1 MTGKPI
7 DKPGPKQAK
16 SDARQAR
23 LKRALKANLL
33 KRKAQAK
40 AKQNPRD
47 GDEGRQ
53 S

>member
-1 MTGKPI
+1 MTRQAP

-16 SDARQAR
+16 NDGRQAR
-23 LKRALKANLL
+23 LKQALKANLL
-33 KRKAQAK
+33 RRKAQAK